1 MDTLPGCLH
10 THTLAFI
17 DGVEDGM
24 KVRDRLL
31 GKQGVTELPLAWY
44 RSAVEADQ
52 TGVPGIDAALT
63 KAFACPWHKI
73 SPTLPEDICKL
84 RA

>member
-1 MDTLPGCLH
+1 
-10 THTLAFI
+10 
-17 DGVEDGM
+17 
-24 KVRDRLL
+24 
-31 GKQGVTELPLAWY
+31 LPLAWY